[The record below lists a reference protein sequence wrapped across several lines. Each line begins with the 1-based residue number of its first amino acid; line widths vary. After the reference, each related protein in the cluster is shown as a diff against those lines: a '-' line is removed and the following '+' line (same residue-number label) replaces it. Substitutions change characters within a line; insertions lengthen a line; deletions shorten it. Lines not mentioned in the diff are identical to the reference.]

1 MTFKGS
7 EMFNSKRLFN
17 YNYIAIIVD

>member
-7 EMFNSKRLFN
+7 EMFNIKQLFN
-17 YNYIAIIVD
+17 YNYIGIMVD